1 MRWPWSRPDPA
12 PEPAPSVGGPAQP
25 AAAMP
30 VAVAVPVA
38 PAGAAAAPAGIPQS
52 PSREQVPPIPHSFA
66 QQLQRMG
73 DEDLQQLQAN
83 DLLMDDLIMD
93 MPEVQALQKRRKE
106 AHQELRDLAE
116 RVLRQEGE
124 CKDAVQACQQA
135 REPLRELRGSVQDL
149 CRRRDELA
157 RSHAPDK
164 TAAILQA
171 EADQRDQAAEE
182 ALSDILGADKQLDVD
197 ALAAFRKRYVEEKVE
212 KHWRL
217 GLAQACLAG

>member
-1 MRWPWSRPDPA
+1 
-12 PEPAPSVGGPAQP
+12 
-25 AAAMP
+25 MP
-30 VAVAVPVA
+30 VAVAVPVVPIQQA
-38 PAGAAAAPAGIPQS
+38 

-83 DLLMDDLIMD
+83 DLLMDDLIMEL
-93 MPEVQALQKRRKE
+93 PEVQALQKRRKE
-106 AHQELRDLAE
+106 AHQELKDLAE

-124 CKDAVQACQQA
+124 YKGALQACQQA

-164 TAAILQA
+164 TAASLQA
-171 EADQRDQAAEE
+171 EADQRDQVAEE
-182 ALSDILGADKQLDVD
+182 ALSEILGADKRLDGD